1 MTPPPDSGLPG
12 KARQTLARILNHVLA
27 EECMLAA
34 TTRDFRWKVTGPNFH
49 SLHKLF
55 DEQRRQIDGW
65 LDQLLARSKAVGVP
79 AEATAAGMGG
89 GPGDGPVMPAH
100 QMIGELLARHEAMAQ
115 QLQRDI
121 EACGAGLGDRG
132 TAELLQRLEEFH
144 ETTAWMLRMLLPPAG
159 GAGAGTEVGR

>member
-1 MTPPPDSGLPG
+1 MTPPPDRGLPG

-34 TTRDFRWKVTGPNFH
+34 TTRDFRWKVTGPHFH

-55 DEQRRQIDGW
+55 DEQRQQIDGW
-65 LDQLLARSKAVGVP
+65 LDQLLARSRAVGVP
-79 AEATAAGMGG
+79 AEVTTAGEGETGAT
-89 GPGDGPVMPAH
+89 GPAIPAH
-100 QMIGELLARHEAMAQ
+100 EMIGELLARHEAMAQ

-144 ETTAWMLRMLLPPAG
+144 ETTAWMLRMLLPATGDAPARPDV
-159 GAGAGTEVGR
+159 GA